1 MSDTAMSVFTRILV
15 GVDGSVGSTR
25 ALEWAAAVAAN
36 ADAEV
41 IAAHI
46 LTYDREFGRD
56 LTLDTMRP
64 WRRELGH
71 DLRTKWTEPL
81 RLANVAHHCVL
92 FEAESCATGL
102 AELADREGA
111 DLIVVGSNGHG
122 RITGRVLRGVR
133 DRLAHHARRPL
144 VVVPSSWSP
153 RELRYTQTVS

>member
-25 ALEWAAAVAAN
+25 ALEWAAAVVEN
-36 ADAEV
+36 MDAEV

-81 RLANVAHHCVL
+81 RLANVAHQCVL

-153 RELRYTQTVS
+153 RELRCAQTVS